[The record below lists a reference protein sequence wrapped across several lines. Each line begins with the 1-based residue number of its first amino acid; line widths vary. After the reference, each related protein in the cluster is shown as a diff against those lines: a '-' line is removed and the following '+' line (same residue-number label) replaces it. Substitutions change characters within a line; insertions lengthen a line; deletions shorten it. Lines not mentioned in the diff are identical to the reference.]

1 MKTIKK
7 EIKLLYIFT
16 IVFLVC
22 SFIMLST
29 ITIIFSKKVNNSK
42 KNDFET
48 ISKSVVSIESYKGLM
63 SEKLGSGF
71 IYKTDDKNAYI
82 LTNNHVVENST
93 DVKIY
98 LSEKDSVNGE
108 IIGYSSN
115 FDVAVIRIEN
125 KNYKALSIAKDN
137 NIKMGDTV
145 YTIGTPL
152 SHEFFNSLSSGVIS
166 KTSRF
171 RFETNSNENTLMNMI
186 QTDIVTNPGNSG
198 GPLFNEK
205 LEVIGICTSN
215 IETSNISGISFAI
228 PISQIINKLDDLEK
242 GELKTP
248 KIGKVEI
255 VDKTDSE
262 ILYSNGLIEKT
273 SEKNGVIVI
282 KDDEESNLKKGDVI
296 TKINNDE
303 IMDIYYFNYYLNKYE
318 KDDNIKLTIIRN
330 NKEKIIKVKLK

>member
-16 IVFLVC
+16 VVLIVC
-22 SFIMLST
+22 SFIILST
-29 ITIIFSKKVNNSK
+29 IAILFTNKMRNINNV
-42 KNDFET
+42 DFET
-48 ISKSVVSIESYKGLM
+48 ISKSVVSIESYKGLI

-82 LTNNHVVENST
+82 LTSNHVVENST

-98 LSEKDSVNGE
+98 LSEKDNVNGE

-215 IETSNISGISFAI
+215 IQTTNISGISFAI
-228 PISQIINKLDDLEK
+228 PISQIIDKLDDLEK
-242 GELKTP
+242 GNLKNP
-248 KIGKVEI
+248 KIGKAEI
-255 VDKTDSE
+255 VDKTESE
-262 ILYSNGLIEKT
+262 ILFSNGLIDKT

-282 KDDEESNLKKGDVI
+282 KDDEESNLKKGDI
-296 TKINNDE
+296 IKKINNNE
-303 IMDIYYFNYYLNKYE
+303 IKDIYYFNYYLNLYK
-318 KDDNIKLTIIRN
+318 KGDNVKLTIIRN
-330 NKEKIIKVKLK
+330 EKEKTIKVKLK